1 MESNI
6 STQIA
11 LFGSW
16 TIGYYVIR
24 YKLNK
29 PLFTTVLTLI
39 YFLGIIIGMF
49 GLNMAM
55 TKEICGSVQ
64 TGTAIMITSVPWL
77 TIFGI
82 MMIMIRI
89 FPGWLMPFSNTFG
102 YLIVKLGNIEKVMSS
117 IIAPKAASGDTL
129 QEKQTAFAIE
139 QIYSNKSLI
148 INELTEANYENF
160 WERTKNAGLLTKNAD
175 EYKDSLLN
183 LIRLKNIVAEFFW
196 SLLSGI
202 LAIAISNNYVA
213 DTACE
218 RSTKEMIERMNQYE
232 EEQNT
237 GDKVAAPTIYTN

>member
-11 LFGSW
+11 LFSSW
-16 TIGYYVIR
+16 TIFYYVIR
-24 YKLNK
+24 YKLNN

-55 TKEICGSVQ
+55 TKEVCGTTQ

-102 YLIVKLGNIEKVMSS
+102 YLIVKIANIEKVMGD
-117 IIAPKAASGDTL
+117 IIAPKASTDNSI
-129 QEKQTAFAIE
+129 ESKQTAYAIE

-148 INELTEANYENF
+148 INELSEANFENF
-160 WERTKNAGLLTKNAD
+160 WNRTKNAGLLTSNA
-175 EYKDSLLN
+175 EESKDKLFN
-183 LIRLKNIVAEFFW
+183 LIRLKNIVSEIIW

-213 DTACE
+213 DTACV

-232 EEQNT
+232 EEQKAEEKT
-237 GDKVAAPTIYTN
+237 PPKIYTN